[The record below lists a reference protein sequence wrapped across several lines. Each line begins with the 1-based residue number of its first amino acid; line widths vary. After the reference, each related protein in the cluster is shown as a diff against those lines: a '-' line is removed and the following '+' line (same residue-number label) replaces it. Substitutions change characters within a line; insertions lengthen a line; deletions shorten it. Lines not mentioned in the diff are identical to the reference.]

1 MVFVLLKIDW
11 FEQSF
16 WLKNKD
22 LIDEYIAKLK
32 SGTNVSIKD
41 IVSNNTWSDC
51 FIVIIYY
58 VPFNI
63 LNCLR
68 LIRRKIGRPAA
79 VWIVPYRSQSVILT
93 LLFCVASNLT
103 RTQLGAHQL
112 CGYYRTLWPGKR
124 ARSCPNY
131 VLLHSCN
138 HTPPEAGRFSKC
150 NLTIIAE
157 IIFPFSDF
165 IYPSRLLEI
174 LPRC

>member
-1 MVFVLLKIDW
+1 MIKLISKGTYYILMVFVLLKIDW

-51 FIVIIYY
+51 FIVIIYH

-124 ARSCPNY
+124 GKVVSQLCVAAFMQSHATRS
-131 VLLHSCN
+131 
-138 HTPPEAGRFSKC
+138 R
-150 NLTIIAE
+150 
-157 IIFPFSDF
+157 PF
-165 IYPSRLLEI
+165 L
-174 LPRC
+174 